1 MGWAGLAKIRPR
13 RTRNRVQVAARCA
26 PLELTEDR
34 PILAERQNR
43 FVDEVSRPFV
53 VDYGPR
59 TEFGDGKEPRS
70 RKELVSLLG
79 PPAWNIRRQWQAWE
93 VVPGQEALAGKV
105 PIAVEIGL
113 DDVLRLGQQFVL
125 RFGFPSES
133 LGLAAFVR
141 RARHIHNDG
150 VLNLLLGQCRF
161 AEIAPALASR
171 LEIEF
176 NLLKDLFGPLR
187 RVPVGVLEIVFE
199 GGQNALRS
207 NLRCQAWL
215 GTAQRIEHRSD
226 CGQSRVIPRD
236 IE

>member
-1 MGWAGLAKIRPR
+1 M
-13 RTRNRVQVAARCA
+13 QVATLRA
-26 PLELTEDR
+26 PLELTEDWS
-34 PILAERQNR
+34 ILTKRQNC
-43 FVDEVSRPFV
+43 FVDEVARPFV

-79 PPAWNIRRQWQAWE
+79 TPAWNIRRQRQARE
-93 VVPGQEALAGKV
+93 DVSGQEALAGKV

-125 RFGFPSES
+125 RFSFPSEP

-161 AEIAPALASR
+161 AEVAPALASR

-187 RVPVGVLEIVFE
+187 RIPVGVLEIVFE
-199 GGQNALRS
+199 GGEDALGS
-207 NLRCQAWL
+207 NLCCQTWL
-215 GTAQRIEHRSD
+215 GTQP
-226 CGQSRVIPRD
+226 SRFPAGRRTCRPAARPA
-236 IE
+236 